1 MTGHLRRGT
10 LHGTLE
16 RGILVT
22 LKASM
27 DPRTMAIYC
36 YDAPGNC
43 GCHHLSEWV
52 GTECERRGYAS
63 LGLGPPSLGVV
74 GTGRERRSYASLGY
88 GRW

>member
-16 RGILVT
+16 RGILVI

-27 DPRTMAIYC
+27 DPRTIAIYR

-52 GTECERRGYAS
+52 GTEYERRGYAS
-63 LGLGPPSLGVV
+63 LGRGGHHLP
-74 GTGRERRSYASLGY
+74 E
-88 GRW
+88 